1 MTTDNTA
8 QGTTAPA
15 AAATPAQRQL
25 ANIVRGQI
33 PVLLV
38 FMIRFGETGQ
48 KEADVAKKYGTTG
61 GKVAD
66 ILKNRNFAYI
76 GEDFKPTQE
85 QKDAAVAWLKK
96 VPDYDKVGTDAAV
109 VAVEKMS
116 VANAEDAAKFLA
128 ARTSTRKTSPKT
140 APAAGANG
148 GTPAATAAATEAKGA
163 KASKGD
169 NKAASKDAVDKL
181 LS

>member
-1 MTTDNTA
+1 MNED
-8 QGTTAPA
+8 QGKTPEANAAPA
-15 AAATPAQRQL
+15 EKQL

-38 FMIRFGETGQ
+38 HMIRFGEKGN

-66 ILKNRNFAYI
+66 IVKGRNFAYVTE
-76 GEDFKPTQE
+76 GFKPTQE

-109 VAVEKMS
+109 VAVEKMGTAS
-116 VANAEDAAKFLA
+116 AEDAAAFLA
-128 ARTSTRKTSPKT
+128 SRTATRKTSPKT
-140 APAAGANG
+140 APAAG
-148 GTPAATAAATEAKGA
+148 EGA
-163 KASKGD
+163 KAESKPNAPKAN
-169 NKAASKDAVDKL
+169 NKGESKPASKETVNSL